1 MNNEALKRL
10 KLNLEFIENT
20 ENYYAM
26 FRPVIEQCAIAK
38 GANIALHLD
47 GLISDEEYYENEN
60 RILKARELAIVTHG
74 EWAIKMFE
82 QSKTQHTP
90 RTFVSS
96 VYSDIFGIELR
107 GGRDER

>member
-1 MNNEALKRL
+1 MNREDLKNFKFDL
-10 KLNLEFIENT
+10 AFIEKE

-26 FRPVIEQCAIAK
+26 FRAVMEKCATTKA
-38 GANIALHLD
+38 ANILLHLR
-47 GLISDEEYYENEN
+47 GIISDEEYYENES

-96 VYSDIFGIELR
+96 VYSDIFGVELR
-107 GGRDER
+107 GE

>member
-1 MNNEALKRL
+1 MDEIFLMSRFQGDL
-10 KLNLEFIENT
+10 SFIENT

-26 FRPVIEQCAIAK
+26 FRHVIECCITAQLENLLLFN
-38 GANIALHLD
+38 G
-47 GLISDEEYYENEN
+47 GFFSDEKYIENVS
-60 RILKARELAIVTHG
+60 RIQRAKEQAITTHG

-96 VYSDIFGIELR
+96 VYSDIFDIVLKS
-107 GGRDER
+107 